1 MSNQHVELVWLAFI
15 FITFSGQLHT
25 DLVWDVPCIFDP
37 DVFVEPGVDA
47 YIWGSHLLHGIF
59 LYFFECP
66 RDRLLETHFMD
77 AL

>member
-25 DLVWDVPCIFDP
+25 DLVQDVPCIFDP

-47 YIWGSHLLHGIF
+47 YIWASHLLPGKF
-59 LYFFECP
+59 LYFSECP
-66 RDRLLETHFMD
+66 RDRLLETYFMD